1 MTPEMKIEIEKKE
14 KKRLFNDDSPINLMT
29 PQTKKG
35 KQKKKKKKEKRKG
48 SLFNDDSPINLMK
61 TFQIFFLRISGG
73 GLERHIKCHIFL
85 LYIFLY
91 YFFCASL
98 AAAWKDKLNDIF
110 CC

>member
-1 MTPEMKIEIEKKE
+1 MKRGLFNDDGPIKTKQQVRPAQQMTPEMKIEIEKKE

-35 KQKKKKKKEKRKG
+35 KQKNKKKKEKRKG

-73 GLERHIKCHIFL
+73 GLERHIK
-85 LYIFLY
+85 
-91 YFFCASL
+91 
-98 AAAWKDKLNDIF
+98 
-110 CC
+110 